1 MSKQNPITWMFLLLV
16 LSIFCLYGGQLLA
29 EQKSESQ
36 KIRVLI
42 ITGGHDFEREPF
54 FNLFKSLETISFQ
67 EAQHPEAYDFFRP
80 EKANQY
86 DVIVLYDMG
95 QDISEEAKKNFI
107 NLLKKGKGLV
117 ALHHSLASYQ
127 NWEEYSK
134 ILGGKFYLQGHRVKG
149 VEKPPSSF
157 KHGVRFTV
165 HIADPNHPVTRGLK
179 DFEILDETYGNF
191 EVNPKVKVL
200 LTTDEPSSGR
210 IIGWANTYGKARI
223 VYLQL
228 GHDHTAYENPHYRRL
243 ILQAIR
249 WVAGRR
255 TQVR

>member
-1 MSKQNPITWMFLLLV
+1 MIALLSLT
-16 LSIFCLYGGQLLA
+16 IFCLSGGQPLA
-29 EQKSESQ
+29 EQKSGGQ

-54 FNLFKSLETISFQ
+54 FNLFKSLETLSFQ
-67 EAQHPEAYDFFRP
+67 EAQHPGAYDFFQP

-86 DVIVLYDMG
+86 DVIVLYDMW
-95 QDISEEAKKNFI
+95 QDISEEEKKNFI

-117 ALHHSLASYQ
+117 ALHHSLASHQ

-134 ILGGKFYLQGHRVKG
+134 IIGGKFYLQGHRANG
-149 VEKPPSSF
+149 VEKPSSF

-165 HIADPNHPVTRGLK
+165 YIADPHHPVTRGLK

-210 IIGWANTYGKARI
+210 VIGWANTYGKARI

-228 GHDHTAYENPHYRRL
+228 GHDHTAYENPYYRRL
-243 ILQAIR
+243 ILQAIY
-249 WVAGRR
+249 WAAGSRVK
-255 TQVR
+255 VR

>member
-1 MSKQNPITWMFLLLV
+1 MIALLSLT
-16 LSIFCLYGGQLLA
+16 IFCLSGGQPLA
-29 EQKSESQ
+29 EQKSGGQ

-54 FNLFKSLETISFQ
+54 FNLFKSLETLSFQ
-67 EAQHPEAYDFFRP
+67 EAQHPGAYDFFQP

-86 DVIVLYDMG
+86 DVIVLYDMW
-95 QDISEEAKKNFI
+95 QDISEEEKKNFI

-117 ALHHSLASYQ
+117 ALHHSLASHQ

-134 ILGGKFYLQGHRVKG
+134 IIGGKFYLQGHRVNG

-165 HIADPNHPVTRGLK
+165 HIADPHHPVTRGLK

-210 IIGWANTYGKARI
+210 VIGWANTYGKARI

-228 GHDHTAYENPHYRRL
+228 GHDHTAYENPYYRRL
-243 ILQAIR
+243 ILQAIY
-249 WVAGRR
+249 WAAGSRVK
-255 TQVR
+255 VR